1 MRSGYGL
8 GMALALLLALV
19 PAANATEGS
28 GLVHSSQLADGA
40 QRLTYRIGPL
50 TITPGQN
57 KIDYTAIREKP
68 QIDGYI
74 TRIKPDLIYADGKV
88 PRVDILHLHHGVW
101 ASVGGQDATSA
112 SLPAERFFA
121 AGEEKTIF
129 TMPRGYGYPYKAS
142 SIWLLNH
149 MIHNLITAPAQVYL
163 TYTIDFIPA
172 SSAQAKTIRPV
183 KPVWMDVQNG
193 EVYPVFD
200 VKKNAGKKGRYT
212 YPTQA
217 RNPYGNGARKNEW
230 VVPRDGVLVATAGHL
245 HPGGLYTDMWLTRNG
260 AKAAKVNCAR
270 KASAAAR
277 KRCARSRPSVK
288 GNTAHLFRSNAKY
301 WEPAGAV
308 SWDVAMTA
316 TRPDWK
322 VKLRRG
328 DTLKVTATY
337 DSKRAA
343 WYESMGIMIAYM
355 ASSGPGDDPFQKRVD
370 WPGKVTHGHLPE
382 NDNHGGKATDLP
394 DPRALGDGVFAPG
407 AIDITGFTYR
417 YGDLALPGERGRPP
431 VVRPGQSLQFLL
443 SQQDNS
449 QGIYHS
455 VTSCEAPCNR
465 STGIAYPLAD
475 GKFDFD
481 SGQLGDRTPA
491 VGRMGWKTPK
501 SLPQGTYT
509 YFCRIHP
516 SMRGAFRV
524 KK

>member
-1 MRSGYGL
+1 
-8 GMALALLLALV
+8 MAAGVLLAL
-19 PAANATEGS
+19 PASAQAS
-28 GLVHSSQLADGA
+28 GLVHAAKLPGGA
-40 QRLTYRIGPL
+40 ERLTYRIGLL

-57 KIDYTAIREKP
+57 RIDYTAITEKP
-68 QIDGYI
+68 QVDGYI
-74 TRIKPDLIYADGKV
+74 TRIQPDLIYANGKV

-101 ASVGGQDATSA
+101 ASLGLSDVTSA

-129 TMPRGYGYPYKAS
+129 TIPKGYGYPYKAS
-142 SIWLLNH
+142 SIWVMNH
-149 MIHNLITAPAQVYL
+149 MIHNLITQPAQVYL

-172 SSAQAKTIRPV
+172 TSPSAQTIRPV
-183 KPVWMDVQNG
+183 KPVWMDVRNG

-200 VKKNAGKKGRYT
+200 VHKGAGKHGRFT

-230 VVPRDGVLVATAGHL
+230 TVARDGVLVATAGHL
-245 HPGGLYTDMWLTRNG
+245 HPGGLYTDLWVTRPG
-260 AKAAKVNCAR
+260 AKGARANCAAKR
-270 KASAAAR
+270 SRAAR
-277 KRCARSRPSVK
+277 KRCARTRPSVK
-288 GNTAHLFRSNAKY
+288 GNTAHLFRSQAKY
-301 WEPAGAV
+301 FEPAGAV

-322 VKLRRG
+322 VQLRRG
-328 DTLKVTATY
+328 DTVAVTATY

-355 ASSGPGDDPFQKRVD
+355 AYDGPGTDPFKQRVD
-370 WPGKVTHGHLPE
+370 WPGRVTHGHLPE
-382 NDNHGGKATDLP
+382 NDNHGGDPTDLP
-394 DPRALGDGVFAPG
+394 DARKLADGVFAPG
-407 AIDITGFTYR
+407 PIDITGFTYR

-431 VVRPGQSLQFLL
+431 VVRPGQSLDFVL
-443 SQQDNS
+443 SGQDNGL
-449 QGIYHS
+449 GIYHS
-455 VTSCEAPCNR
+455 VTSCKAPCNR

-475 GKFDFD
+475 GTFDFD

-491 VGRMGWKTPK
+491 VGRMDWKTPK
-501 SLPQGTYT
+501 NLPRGTYT